1 MTVIQNSK
9 LFEPITVGSTAL
21 KHRVVLAP
29 MTRTRASQTT
39 GIPSEHTIEYYTQ
52 RASEGGLLITE
63 GLLVAEEDMGFPF
76 VPAIWSSEHVQ
87 AWKTITAAVHAK
99 GGKIYSQIGTVGRI
113 AMPSLVPK
121 VFSPSTI
128 PAEGGSSTDLTS
140 MTVEDID
147 RFVEHYRKAAVNAVE
162 AGFDGIE
169 IHNCSGFLLDQFV
182 QSVSND
188 RTDDYG
194 GSVANRIRFP
204 LRAIAAVCSVIGASK
219 VGVRISPFSRFQSMR
234 EPDPM
239 ATFVPY
245 VEALLK
251 AQPELGYVHA
261 VEARADEITGT
272 LIGAPPESDNLDAI
286 REAVKRLGKGTA
298 FIVSG
303 GYTPESA
310 KEHAEKYDG
319 ELISFG
325 RYFTSNPDLPDRIK
339 NGWPLQKYKREFFY
353 AQTPEGYI
361 DFPIYSAQTEESVAA
376 TA

>member
-1 MTVIQNSK
+1 MTVTQQSK

-21 KHRVVLAP
+21 KYRIVMAP
-29 MTRTRASQTT
+29 MTRMRASQST
-39 GIPSEHTIEYYTQ
+39 GVPSEYTIEYYAQ
-52 RASEGGLLITE
+52 RASEGGLIITE
-63 GLLVAEEDMGFPF
+63 GTLVAEEDMGYPF
-76 VPAIWSSEHVQ
+76 IPAIWSSEQVEV
-87 AWKTITAAVHAK
+87 WKKVTAAVHAK
-99 GGKIYSQIGTVGRI
+99 GGKIYSQFGTVGRI
-113 AMPSLVPK
+113 AMPGLLPK
-121 VFSPSTI
+121 IFSPSTI
-128 PAEGGSSTDLTS
+128 PAEGLSTDLTP

-169 IHNCSGFLLDQFV
+169 IHCCSGFLLDQFV

-219 VGVRISPFSRFQSMR
+219 VGVRISPFSRYQSMR

-245 VEALLK
+245 VEALLE
-251 AQPELGYVHA
+251 AQPDLGHVHA
-261 VEARADEITGT
+261 VEARADEINGS
-272 LIGAPPESDNLDAI
+272 LVGAPPESDNLDAI
-286 REAVKRLGKGTA
+286 REAVKKVGKGTVL
-298 FIVSG
+298 IVSG

-310 KEHAEKYDG
+310 KEHADKYSN
-319 ELISFG
+319 ELIAFG
-325 RYFTSNPDLPDRIK
+325 RDFTSNPDLPERIK
-339 NGWPLQKYKREFFY
+339 NGWPLKKYKREFFY

-361 DFPIYSAQTEESVAA
+361 DFPIYSAQTEENTAA
-376 TA
+376 AV